1 MKKTSTARTRKTATK
16 VAAARA
22 LDPHEIQAK
31 IVRFVPRRLLE
42 RVVRGQAGES
52 GGGGCHKCG
61 SRFLE
66 IEPMFVHCRYCG
78 SLSRIRGASLLA
90 QEEWE
95 LRSGMR
101 LAS

>member
-1 MKKTSTARTRKTATK
+1 MNRTPTARTSKTAAKATHK
-16 VAAARA
+16 RAAE
-22 LDPHEIQAK
+22 PHEVQAK
-31 IVRFVPRRLLE
+31 IVRLVPRRLLE
-42 RVVRGQAGES
+42 RVARAQAGE
-52 GGGGCHKCG
+52 GTGGCHKCG
-61 SRFLE
+61 SLFVE
-66 IEPMFVHCRYCG
+66 IEPAFIHCRYCG

>member
-1 MKKTSTARTRKTATK
+1 VPTPTKARTRN
-16 VAAARA
+16 AAVKRVRKRA
-22 LDPHEIQAK
+22 PEPPEPPR

-42 RVVRGQAGES
+42 RVARAQAGE

-61 SRFLE
+61 SLFIE
-66 IEPMFVHCRYCG
+66 IEPAFVHCRYCG

-95 LRSGMR
+95 TRSGMR

>member
-1 MKKTSTARTRKTATK
+1 VATTAKT
-16 VAAARA
+16 RA
-22 LDPHEIQAK
+22 LKTRTKPARRRGPEPHEVHAK

-42 RVVRGQAGES
+42 RVVRAQAGES
-52 GGGGCHKCG
+52 SHGCHKCG
-61 SRFLE
+61 SLFVE
-66 IEPMFVHCRYCG
+66 IEPAFVHCRYCG

-95 LRSGMR
+95 MRSGMR

>member
-1 MKKTSTARTRKTATK
+1 VPTPTKARTRSAVVKRVRK
-16 VAAARA
+16 RA
-22 LDPHEIQAK
+22 PEPPELHPR

-42 RVVRGQAGES
+42 RVARAQAGQ

-61 SRFLE
+61 SLFVE
-66 IEPMFVHCRYCG
+66 IEPAFVHCRYCG

-95 LRSGMR
+95 TRSGMR

>member
-1 MKKTSTARTRKTATK
+1 MNTTPTARKSKTAVKATRKR
-16 VAAARA
+16 VAE
-22 LDPHEIQAK
+22 PYEVQAK
-31 IVRFVPRRLLE
+31 IVRLVPRRLLE
-42 RVVRGQAGES
+42 RVARAQAGE

-61 SRFLE
+61 SLFVE
-66 IEPMFVHCRYCG
+66 IEPAFIHCRYCG

-95 LRSGMR
+95 MRSGMR

>member
-1 MKKTSTARTRKTATK
+1 MTRTPTVPKSKTAAKATRQR
-16 VAAARA
+16 VTE
-22 LDPHEIQAK
+22 PHEVQAK
-31 IVRFVPRRLLE
+31 IVRLVPRRLLE
-42 RVVRGQAGES
+42 RVARAQAGE

-61 SRFLE
+61 SLFVE
-66 IEPMFVHCRYCG
+66 IEPAFIHCRYCG

-95 LRSGMR
+95 MRSGMR